1 MFRSRAG
8 SITSPRDSPI
18 MPNAVS
24 NEASPMKEQPASKKA
39 AFMGKVSMF
48 SKVVSAKVDLAKD
61 KADALKHQGTLN
73 KKRCFTLLVI
83 ADPNID
89 WLVYTRIPLR
99 S

>member
-18 MPNAVS
+18 MPNSVS
-24 NEASPMKEQPASKKA
+24 NEASPMKEQPAPASKKA

-89 WLVYTRIPLR
+89 W
-99 S
+99 